1 MSLRIKLDEIKAN
14 SAAKFPDEIK
24 AVMGRATEDLR
35 RSGIAGRALKIGDTA
50 PKFTLR
56 NVDGVVVS
64 SAMLL
69 EQGPLVVSFY
79 RGVW

>member
-14 SAAKFPDEIK
+14 SAAKFPAEIR

-35 RSGIAGRALKIGDTA
+35 RSGVAGRALKIGDTA
-50 PKFTLR
+50 PNFTLH
-56 NVDGVVVS
+56 NVEGVAVS

>member
-14 SAAKFPDEIK
+14 SAAKFPAEIR
-24 AVMGRATEDLR
+24 AVMSGATEDLR
-35 RSGIAGRALKIGDTA
+35 RSGIAERALKIGDTA
-50 PKFTLR
+50 PSFALR
-56 NVDGVVVS
+56 NVDGVAVS

-69 EQGPLVVSFY
+69 DRAPLVVSFY

>member
-14 SAAKFPDEIK
+14 SAAKFPAEIR
-24 AVMGRATEDLR
+24 AVMSGATEDLR
-35 RSGIAGRALKIGDTA
+35 RSGVAERALKSGDTA
-50 PKFTLR
+50 PNFTLH
-56 NVDGVVVS
+56 NVEGVAVS

-69 EQGPLVVSFY
+69 TQGPLVVSFY

>member
-14 SAAKFPDEIK
+14 SAAKFPAEIR

-35 RSGIAGRALKIGDTA
+35 RSGVAERALKSGDTA

-56 NVDGVVVS
+56 NVEGIAVS
-64 SAMLL
+64 STMLL